1 MIRFHMRVAVIGK
14 GEDGWKRDRE
24 GRIFLC
30 VARKRVGGAGG
41 GGRVKDEALSGCHG
55 LSLGLFPPPLFPSS
69 AFSGFNHPLASSTE
83 AMAIRVILASP
94 RRVALPIFVIEP
106 PGPSTFPVCIFL
118 PCSRRFSTRFHAGQV
133 LVLHGKLPFSRRHF
147 HFHFEPTEE
156 LSNEMVKFLFFFL
169 FFFKFF

>member
-1 MIRFHMRVAVIGK
+1 MG
-14 GEDGWKRDRE
+14 GRE
-24 GRIFLC
+24 IEKEGFFY
-30 VARKRVGGAGG
+30 ARKRVGGGG

-133 LVLHGKLPFSRRHF
+133 PVGKLPFSRRHF

-156 LSNEMVKFLFFFL
+156 LSNEMVKFLFFF
-169 FFFKFF
+169 FSFQKFF

>member
-1 MIRFHMRVAVIGK
+1 M
-14 GEDGWKRDRE
+14 E
-24 GRIFLC
+24 G
-30 VARKRVGGAGG
+30 VGGRKIEKEGFFYALG

-106 PGPSTFPVCIFL
+106 PGPSTFHYVYLFSHARRVFPRVFTRSKCSFHPSPRNLPLPRAAIFV
-118 PCSRRFSTRFHAGQV
+118 S
-133 LVLHGKLPFSRRHF
+133 K
-147 HFHFEPTEE
+147 
-156 LSNEMVKFLFFFL
+156 
-169 FFFKFF
+169 

>member
-1 MIRFHMRVAVIGK
+1 MG
-14 GEDGWKRDRE
+14 GRE
-24 GRIFLC
+24 IEKEGFFY
-30 VARKRVGGAGG
+30 ARKRVGGGG

-133 LVLHGKLPFSRRHF
+133 PVGKLPFSRRHF

>member
-1 MIRFHMRVAVIGK
+1 MG
-14 GEDGWKRDRE
+14 GRE
-24 GRIFLC
+24 IEKEGFFY
-30 VARKRVGGAGG
+30 ARKRVGGGG

-118 PCSRRFSTRFHAGQV
+118 PYSRRFSTRFHAGQV
-133 LVLHGKLPFSRRHF
+133 PVGKLPFSRRHF

-156 LSNEMVKFLFFFL
+156 LSNETVKFLFFF
-169 FFFKFF
+169 FSFQKFF

>member
-1 MIRFHMRVAVIGK
+1 MG
-14 GEDGWKRDRE
+14 GRE
-24 GRIFLC
+24 IEKEGFFY
-30 VARKRVGGAGG
+30 ARKRVGGGG

-133 LVLHGKLPFSRRHF
+133 PVGKLPFSRRHF
-147 HFHFEPTEE
+147 HFHFERTEE
-156 LSNEMVKFLFFFL
+156 LSNKTVKFLFFF
-169 FFFKFF
+169 FSFFKFF

>member
-1 MIRFHMRVAVIGK
+1 MG
-14 GEDGWKRDRE
+14 GRE
-24 GRIFLC
+24 IEKEGFFY
-30 VARKRVGGAGG
+30 ARKRVGGGG

-133 LVLHGKLPFSRRHF
+133 PVGKLPFSRRHF

-156 LSNEMVKFLFFFL
+156 LSNETVKFLFFF
-169 FFFKFF
+169 FSFQKFF